1 VTCPSLFCVGADEL
15 APPISLGGVYNGLV
29 QSEPPESRRRSPR
42 IEVYAQAEVKS
53 CEIHIMDVRNLS
65 AGGVYLVGTP
75 EAYPELRPG
84 TNFDLVIFGSE
95 DGMGD
100 DPDFN
105 VACHATIIRI
115 DEGTPGKRPP
125 GFGATLAAVDEE
137 NRLRLTNLLLRAD
150 NYRVGDPR
158 R

>member
-1 VTCPSLFCVGADEL
+1 M
-15 APPISLGGVYNGLV
+15 YNARV
-29 QSEPPESRRRSPR
+29 QGEPTESKRKSPR
-42 IEVYAQAEVKS
+42 IEVYAQAEVKG

-75 EAYPELRPG
+75 EQYPDLRPS
-84 TNFDLVIFGSE
+84 TNLELVIFGSE

-105 VACHATIIRI
+105 VSCHATIIRI
-115 DEGTPGKRPP
+115 DEGSPGKRPP
-125 GFGATLAAVDEE
+125 GFGATVAPIDEE
-137 NRLRLTNLLLRAD
+137 NRSRLTNLLLRAD

>member
-1 VTCPSLFCVGADEL
+1 
-15 APPISLGGVYNGLV
+15 
-29 QSEPPESRRRSPR
+29 
-42 IEVYAQAEVKS
+42 
-53 CEIHIMDVRNLS
+53 MDVRNLS

-75 EAYPELRPG
+75 AEYPDLRPG
-84 TNFDLVIFGSE
+84 TNFELVIFGSE

-115 DEGTPGKRPP
+115 DLGTPGKRPA
-125 GFGATLAAVDEE
+125 GFGATLATVDEE
-137 NRLRLTNLLLRAD
+137 NRARLTNLLLRAD

>member
-1 VTCPSLFCVGADEL
+1 
-15 APPISLGGVYNGLV
+15 V
-29 QSEPPESRRRSPR
+29 QGEPPESKRKCPR
-42 IEVYAQAEVKS
+42 IEVYAQAEVKG

-75 EAYPELRPG
+75 EEYPDLRPG
-84 TNFDLVIFGSE
+84 VGLELVIFGSE

-105 VACHATIIRI
+105 VVCHANIIRI
-115 DEGTPGKRPP
+115 DEGSAGKRPP
-125 GFGATLAAVDEE
+125 GFGATVAPIDEE
-137 NRLRLTNLLLRAD
+137 NRTRLGNLLLRAD
-150 NYRVGDPR
+150 SYRVGDPR

>member
-1 VTCPSLFCVGADEL
+1 M
-15 APPISLGGVYNGLV
+15 YNRPV
-29 QSEPPESRRRSPR
+29 QNEPPESKRRSPR

-75 EAYPELRPG
+75 AEYPDLRPG
-84 TNFDLVIFGSE
+84 TNFELVIFGSE
-95 DGMGD
+95 DGMGE

-115 DEGTPGKRPP
+115 DEGTPGKRPA
-125 GFGATLAAVDEE
+125 GFGATLATADEE
-137 NRLRLTNLLLRAD
+137 NRTRLTNLLLRAD

>member
-1 VTCPSLFCVGADEL
+1 
-15 APPISLGGVYNGLV
+15 VYNEPV
-29 QSEPPESRRRSPR
+29 QGEPPESKRRSPR

-53 CEIHIMDVRNLS
+53 CEIYIMDVRNLS

-75 EAYPELRPG
+75 AEYPDLRPG
-84 TNFDLVIFGSE
+84 TIFELVIFG
-95 DGMGD
+95 
-100 DPDFN
+100 PDFN

-115 DEGTPGKRPP
+115 DLGTPGKRPP
-125 GFGATLAAVDEE
+125 GFGATLATVDEE
-137 NRLRLTNLLLRAD
+137 NRTRLTNLLLRAD

>member
-1 VTCPSLFCVGADEL
+1 
-15 APPISLGGVYNGLV
+15 
-29 QSEPPESRRRSPR
+29 
-42 IEVYAQAEVKS
+42 VYAQAEVKS

-75 EAYPELRPG
+75 AEYPDLRPG
-84 TNFDLVIFGSE
+84 TNFELVIFGSE
-95 DGMGD
+95 DGVGD

-115 DEGTPGKRPP
+115 DEGSPGKRPA
-125 GFGATLAAVDEE
+125 GFGATLAPIDED
-137 NRLRLTNLLLRAD
+137 NRTRLTNLLLRAD
-150 NYRVGDPR
+150 SYRVGDPR

>member
-1 VTCPSLFCVGADEL
+1 M
-15 APPISLGGVYNGLV
+15 YNGPV
-29 QSEPPESRRRSPR
+29 QNEPPESKRRSPR

-75 EAYPELRPG
+75 AEYPDLRPG
-84 TNFDLVIFGSE
+84 TNFELVIFGSE

-115 DEGTPGKRPP
+115 DLGTPGKRPP
-125 GFGATLAAVDEE
+125 GFGATLATVDEE
-137 NRLRLTNLLLRAD
+137 NRTRLTNLLLRAD